1 MTAVINQAK
10 KAEVKEQLL
19 KISSILQYL
28 SFETM
33 EQMLYSMKS
42 LNLAKFQ
49 TEFIMLTMFHA
60 NEFKDKIG

>member
-1 MTAVINQAK
+1 LQ
-10 KAEVKEQLL
+10 

-33 EQMLYSMKS
+33 ESMLYSMKS

-49 TEFIMLTMFHA
+49 SEFIMLTMFHA
-60 NEFKDKIG
+60 EEFKRKLDLMPLEPHVKESMNK